1 MFLEILIPIICV
13 LFGFFI
19 YKISTKVIIP
29 MLAYIKEC
37 KVYLGRLRENKTMFL
52 KRVEDKVYIEYGIEK
67 VFIYNVRKNIFLLL
81 DKNNDIRMLSKRK
94 KFFFILNR
102 IIIKKT
108 LNKYKYHIENS
119 VEYKGSLLD
128 KRTYDLMQLMI
139 TITLDSLKETKKQK
153 EDIKEVTKED
163 IKKEINEE
171 SSINIEDNINLNID
185 DILDKI
191 NKIGYIN
198 LTDKEKEF
206 LNNYN

>member
-37 KVYLGRLRENKTMFL
+37 KVYLSRLRENKTMFL
-52 KRVEDKVYIEYGIEK
+52 KRVEDKAYIEYGIEK

>member
-1 MFLEILIPIICV
+1 MQGNYHNV
-13 LFGFFI
+13 LFLI
-19 YKISTKVIIP
+19 LKQALQLNQNS
-29 MLAYIKEC
+29 
-37 KVYLGRLRENKTMFL
+37 L
-52 KRVEDKVYIEYGIEK
+52 KRNK
-67 VFIYNVRKNIFLLL
+67 L
-81 DKNNDIRMLSKRK
+81 
-94 KFFFILNR
+94 FFILNR

>member
-81 DKNNDIRMLSKRK
+81 DKNNDIRMVSKRNK
-94 KFFFILNR
+94 LFFILNR

>member
-52 KRVEDKVYIEYGIEK
+52 KRVEDKAYIEYGIEK

-102 IIIKKT
+102 SIIKKT

-163 IKKEINEE
+163 IKKKINEE

>member
-81 DKNNDIRMLSKRK
+81 DKNNDI
-94 KFFFILNR
+94 
-102 IIIKKT
+102 
-108 LNKYKYHIENS
+108 H
-119 VEYKGSLLD
+119 
-128 KRTYDLMQLMI
+128 
-139 TITLDSLKETKKQK
+139 
-153 EDIKEVTKED
+153 
-163 IKKEINEE
+163 
-171 SSINIEDNINLNID
+171 NIA
-185 DILDKI
+185 
-191 NKIGYIN
+191 G
-198 LTDKEKEF
+198 EKD
-206 LNNYN
+206 

>member
-52 KRVEDKVYIEYGIEK
+52 KRVEDKAYIEYGIEK

>member
-1 MFLEILIPIICV
+1 
-13 LFGFFI
+13 
-19 YKISTKVIIP
+19 
-29 MLAYIKEC
+29 
-37 KVYLGRLRENKTMFL
+37 
-52 KRVEDKVYIEYGIEK
+52 
-67 VFIYNVRKNIFLLL
+67 
-81 DKNNDIRMLSKRK
+81 
-94 KFFFILNR
+94 
-102 IIIKKT
+102 
-108 LNKYKYHIENS
+108 
-119 VEYKGSLLD
+119 
-128 KRTYDLMQLMI
+128 MQLMI

-171 SSINIEDNINLNID
+171 SSINIEDNINLKIN